1 MELVFFSGRA
11 AARRSGSIAA
21 GRTDFSRVTTC
32 RCFIVP
38 PLPWIRTALAG
49 FRWPASRPRPVD
61 CPRNARPDATA
72 FRILPGENPAA
83 SFEAPDLRI
92 GFLQRAGCGQ
102 YGRFELCRLDGILAR
117 HYGEV
122 FHFTPLP
129 IVVLRPLTTQKQCER
144 EAYSETPCAERC
156 LRDAA
161 ARQNTMSCSIDAP
174 GAMSNVVSRD
184 SAAAGFSFGATKT
197 FSVAG
202 PAAIPSNR

>member
-38 PLPWIRTALAG
+38 PLTWIRTALVG

-72 FRILPGENPAA
+72 PEENPDA
-83 SFEAPDLRI
+83 SCNASDLRI
-92 GFLQRAGCGQ
+92 GFLQRAGCSQ
-102 YGRFELCRLDGILAR
+102 YGRFELCRLDGILPR

-129 IVVLRPLTTQKQCER
+129 LVVLRPLTTQKQCER
-144 EAYSETPCAERC
+144 EAYSETPCAERR

-174 GAMSNVVSRD
+174 GAISKAVSRD
-184 SAAAGFSFGATKT
+184 STAAGFSFGATKT